1 MRGTR
6 WLLLVA
12 IVAIIGGV
20 SYTYRAQRQA
30 IRAAAPD
37 KPTSLPEGLNFVGD
51 GTTWSDKPGD
61 RACQKYLIEAGSNRQ
76 LKDSS
81 RVDMRDVTL
90 KLFNKECTAYNLIK
104 TAEASYFP
112 NDHRFVSQGQV
123 QITLNAP
130 MQGEAKHELVSIK
143 TAGVTL
149 DTNTGHA
156 ETDQWAIF
164 TFENGD
170 GT

>member
-20 SYTYRAQRQA
+20 SYTYRAQKLA
-30 IRAAAPD
+30 IKAAAPAR
-37 KPTSLPEGLNFVGD
+37 PQTLPEDLNFVGD
-51 GTTWSDKPGD
+51 GSTWSQKPSN
-61 RACQKYLIEAGSNRQ
+61 RACDKYFIEAGSHRQ

-104 TAEASYFP
+104 TAEASFFS
-112 NDHRFVSQGQV
+112 NENRFYSQGEV
-123 QITLNAP
+123 QITLSVP
-130 MQGEAKHELVSIK
+130 IQGESEARI
-143 TAGVTL
+143 GF
-149 DTNTGHA
+149 DQDGGRHA
-156 ETDQWAIF
+156 RYQ
-164 TFENGD
+164 
-170 GT
+170 